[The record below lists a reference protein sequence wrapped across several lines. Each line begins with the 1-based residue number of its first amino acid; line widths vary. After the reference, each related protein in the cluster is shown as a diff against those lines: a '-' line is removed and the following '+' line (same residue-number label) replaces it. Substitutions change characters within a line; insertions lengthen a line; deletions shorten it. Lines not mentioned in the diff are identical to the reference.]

1 MKRAPS
7 IALVLVL
14 AGACVIAIWMWLRA
28 GVNVA
33 PEVVATDA
41 RDATTRATPASSALE
56 ADSTAAP
63 ARERDPTPAA
73 ARASEPAIEPGSAH
87 SIDSVAVYG
96 TISDAFT
103 SERRIE
109 SAHVKFVRGSD
120 VVIAQ
125 TDGQGRYS
133 IDNLSPGEWTVSVDA
148 AGYRRWS
155 GEHALT
161 DNLRL
166 QQFDASLE
174 RMNVVWAQFRTPE
187 GEDLAT
193 AARKQGL
200 AWANFSIAL
209 VATHDAPSR
218 RLAGA
223 AMVRPSGPFQT
234 TERRNGQ
241 TIRISSGFD
250 RRYEFAEPLP
260 MFLSACLAD
269 VVLDT
274 RYVEEDGGDVTFV
287 IALDQ
292 LRENMHDVRVRVLDA
307 NSGEPIASAQASLLY
322 PSTTS
327 IHMDAVDA
335 SGVVVFD
342 HRPPGRWRLTIHAA
356 DYELVNDV
364 VTVASDGDTE
374 LVYRLARG
382 ISIEGTIAG
391 GTGGPISFSFEL
403 VPMTG
408 LDATERSSRFA
419 WSGTP
424 DHFEIK
430 PVGRAL
436 RVVRRVWG
444 FDTQEGPSRLL
455 SFKPFV
461 ADTRDGSKRG
471 IVIQA
476 VRVTK
481 VALRADSQIA
491 DEVRI
496 VDADQLPVAEDTIG
510 SNGKLELRIVPGA
523 YTAKLMKD
531 GVLVDSIAFR
541 VGTEAQTVDLRR

>member
-1 MKRAPS
+1 MRRAPS
-7 IALVLVL
+7 IALALVL
-14 AGACVIAIWMWLRA
+14 AGACVIAIWMWIRT
-28 GVNVA
+28 GMNVA
-33 PEVVATDA
+33 PEVVATGA
-41 RDATTRATPASSALE
+41 PDATTRAFPAPNTLE
-56 ADSTAAP
+56 ADSAAAP
-63 ARERDPTPAA
+63 VREREPPLAA
-73 ARASEPAIEPGSAH
+73 AHASEPAIEPGSAH

-103 SERRIE
+103 SARRIE
-109 SAHVKFVRGSD
+109 GAHVKFVRGSD

-125 TDGQGRYS
+125 TDSQGRYS
-133 IDNLSPGEWTVSVDA
+133 IDNLSPGTWVVSIDA

-174 RMNVVWAQFRTPE
+174 RMNVVWAQFKTPE
-187 GEDLAT
+187 GEDLAI
-193 AARKQGL
+193 ASRKQGL
-200 AWANFSIAL
+200 AWASFSIAL

-218 RLAGA
+218 RLAHA
-223 AMVRPSGPFQT
+223 AMVRPPGPTQMM
-234 TERRNGQ
+234 ERRDGQ

-250 RRYEFAEPLP
+250 RRYEFTEPLP

-307 NSGEPIASAQASLLY
+307 DSGEPITSAQASLLY

-327 IHMDAVDA
+327 MKMDAVDA
-335 SGVVVFD
+335 SGLVVFG
-342 HRPPGRWRLTIHAA
+342 HRPAGQWKLTINAA
-356 DYELVNDV
+356 DYELVHDV

-382 ISIEGTIAG
+382 ISIEGTIVG

-403 VPMTG
+403 VPMNG
-408 LDATERSSRFA
+408 LDASERSSRFA
-419 WSGTP
+419 WGGSP
-424 DHFEIK
+424 EHFEIK
-430 PVGRAL
+430 PVGRAPH
-436 RVVRRVWG
+436 VVRRAWG
-444 FDTQEGPSRLL
+444 METREGLSRLF

-471 IVIQA
+471 VVIQA
-476 VRVTK
+476 VLATK
-481 VALRADSQIA
+481 VWLRVDSEAA
-491 DEVRI
+491 DEVRV
-496 VDADQLPVAEDTIG
+496 VDADQLPVAEETLG
-510 SNGKLELRIVPGA
+510 PNGKLELRIVPGA

-541 VGTEAQTVDLRR
+541 VGTDAQTVDLRR